1 MLNLHARAAALQMVH
16 AVVVFPGS
24 SETERVLSC
33 APAPAP
39 APAPSPRHLPA
50 PHTLLSARHCPA
62 TLLECQLTIDP
73 FCAG

>member
-39 APAPSPRHLPA
+39 APAPRHLPA
-50 PHTLLSARHCPA
+50 PHTLLSARHCTPA
-62 TLLECQLTIDP
+62 GTLLECQLTIDP